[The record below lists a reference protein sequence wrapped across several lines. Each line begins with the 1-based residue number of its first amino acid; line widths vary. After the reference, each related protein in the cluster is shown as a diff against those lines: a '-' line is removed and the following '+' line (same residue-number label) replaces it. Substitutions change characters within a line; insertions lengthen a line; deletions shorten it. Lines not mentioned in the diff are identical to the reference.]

1 MIIVHLDLIY
11 YGLAHHA
18 ATHEWHLL
26 KVQDHLSFLHGLL
39 LGLEF
44 PQVGMRMSAVDL
56 VCVGDLL
63 VINLLRVLLVP
74 QEIDVLTVFL
84 RDALDLGVGAPEYM
98 LPPVVIV
105 EGYQFDPA
113 IEVFIFL
120 LNDPLLPFLVMADVI
135 IRIETV
141 VPVMLG
147 LLISLAGKV
156 CLEGG

>member
-1 MIIVHLDLIY
+1 MSV
-11 YGLAHHA
+11 
-18 ATHEWHLL
+18 
-26 KVQDHLSFLHGLL
+26 
-39 LGLEF
+39 
-44 PQVGMRMSAVDL
+44 SAVDL

-84 RDALDLGVGAPEYM
+84 RDALDLGVGSPEYM
-98 LPPVVIV
+98 FPPIIIV
-105 EGYQFDPA
+105 EGYEFDPA
-113 IEVFIFL
+113 IEVLIFL

-147 LLISLAGKV
+147 LLISLASEV